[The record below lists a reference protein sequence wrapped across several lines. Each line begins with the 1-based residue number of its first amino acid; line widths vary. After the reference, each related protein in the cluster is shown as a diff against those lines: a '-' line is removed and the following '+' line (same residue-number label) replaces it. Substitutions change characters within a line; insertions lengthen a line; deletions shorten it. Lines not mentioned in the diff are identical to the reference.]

1 LQELGTVG
9 TIQGRCVAFPNI
21 YQHQVQ
27 PFRLEDPTK
36 PGYRKIF
43 AAFLV
48 DPTYTIPSATTVAP
62 QQREIIREAMLGMD
76 DSSWLGRLP
85 TELIDM
91 ISGRNDGTMSRAEA
105 EAYKLELVDER
116 AEFDEWSDSNYFA
129 QEFCMWY
136 VLVFLC
142 SYHKR
147 SLKHRAPGVLS
158 TDM

>member
-1 LQELGTVG
+1 MQELGSAE

-43 AAFLV
+43 VAFLV

-62 QQREIIREAMLGMD
+62 QQCEIIREAMLGVD
-76 DSSWLGRLP
+76 DLSWLGRLP

-91 ISGRNDGTMSRAEA
+91 ISGGNDGTMSRAEA
-105 EAYKLELVDER
+105 EAYRLELMDER
-116 AEFDEWSDSNYFA
+116 TVFVESSDSNYFG
-129 QEFCMWY
+129 QEFNMWY
-136 VLVFLC
+136 VIILL
-142 SYHKR
+142 R
-147 SLKHRAPGVLS
+147 SLLEKMAEKPNLS
-158 TDM
+158 EH